1 MPANLDIDLL
11 RSWLA
16 VADSGT
22 LSRAAQRVHRTQSAL
37 SLQMQRLEAVVG
49 QPLLLRTGR
58 GVRLTAAGERL
69 REHAQ
74 RLLALHDQALADLA
88 EDPLSGVLR
97 FGCPDDYAV
106 RFLPPLLRGFAHR
119 HPRVLVEVVCAP
131 TPQLRQALAR
141 RELDLALV
149 SVAEPATAR
158 GLLRTEPLVWVG
170 APGGEALRADPLPL
184 ALSGPETQD
193 HQAALAALARAGRRH
208 RLAYASSSLAGL
220 LAVVRSGQAISVL
233 TQTAVPED
241 LLVLGD
247 GAGLPP
253 LPTLGIVLAHDRPR
267 PSPVAQAF
275 EALVQELLP
284 GA

>member
-1 MPANLDIDLL
+1 MPASLDIDLL

-16 VADSGT
+16 VVETGA
-22 LSRAAQRVHRTQSAL
+22 LSRAARRVHRTQSAL
-37 SLQMQRLEAVVG
+37 SMQMQRLEAVVG

-58 GVRLTAAGERL
+58 GVRLTPAGERL
-69 REHAQ
+69 RDHAQ

-106 RFLPPLLRGFAHR
+106 RFLPPLLRGFARR

-149 SVAEPATAR
+149 SVKDPAGTP
-158 GLLRTEPLVWVG
+158 GVLRTEPLVWVG
-170 APGGEALRADPLPL
+170 APGGEALQADPLPL
-184 ALSGPETQD
+184 ALSGPETED
-193 HQAALAALARAGRRH
+193 HQAALAALAGAGRRH

-220 LAVVRSGQAISVL
+220 LAVVRSGQALSVL
-233 TQTAVPED
+233 TQTAVPTD
-241 LLVLGD
+241 LNILGD
-247 GAGLPP
+247 EAGLPL
-253 LPTLGIVLAHDRPR
+253 LPRLGIVLAHDRPR

-275 EALVQELLP
+275 EALAQALLP
-284 GA
+284 TA

>member
-1 MPANLDIDLL
+1 VPASLDIDLL

-37 SLQMQRLEAVVG
+37 SLQMQRLEGGGGPA
-49 QPLLLRTGR
+49 PLLRTGR

-158 GLLRTEPLVWVG
+158 ACCAPSRWCGWARRAARPCGPTRCRWPCPAPRPG
-170 APGGEALRADPLPL
+170 PPGGAGRA
-184 ALSGPETQD
+184 G
-193 HQAALAALARAGRRH
+193 RAGRRH